1 MAIMGAVMKAKPA
14 RREKIKRE
22 LEKFSDVSLES
33 ESSEGE
39 MILLIEAKNLGALHK
54 TSQKLEKLDGVLGV
68 YPAYVTTAD
77 EE

>member
-33 ESSEGE
+33 ESPEGE
-39 MILLIEAKNLGALHK
+39 LILLIEAENLGALHK
-54 TSQKLEKLDGVLGV
+54 TSQKLEKLDGVLGI

>member
-1 MAIMGAVMKAKPA
+1 MAIMGTVMKIKSA
-14 RREKIKRE
+14 RREEIKRA

-33 ESSEGE
+33 ESPEGE
-39 MILLIEAKNLGALHK
+39 LILLIEAENLGALHK